1 MTGSSRSLYVMVICV
16 NDRELTIIV
25 CDGDL
30 CVCQASSRSLY
41 VMVICVNDRELT
53 IIVCDDD
60 LCE

>member
-1 MTGSSRSLYVMVICV
+1 MTG
-16 NDRELTIIV
+16 ELTIIV
-25 CDGDL
+25 CDDDL
-30 CVCQASSRSLY
+30 YEWQASSRSLY